1 MVELIV
7 FFVSA
12 AIILGG
18 AVGVIISKNPVHAAL
33 SLVATLF
40 GVAVVFIAKEAN
52 FLAAVQ
58 VIVYT
63 GAVVVLILF
72 VLMLLGVDRAENLSV
87 EPIAGQRFLA
97 VVVGLALLVMVG
109 SVLLVPVLRDDNA
122 SVEDTVV
129 TGERSATAPLVG
141 TEDEAATDALDQF
154 GLEAQPAV
162 PDEDADQSVADADPS
177 GMARI
182 GEVLFTD
189 YVFAFEVTAA
199 MLTIAVVAGVLMAR
213 KPSGYEP
220 LPEDDDLA
228 ERDDESDD
236 EEVDA

>member
-1 MVELIV
+1 MIELIV

-40 GVAVVFIAKEAN
+40 GVAVVFIAKEAH

-97 VVVGLALLVMVG
+97 AIVGLALLVMVG
-109 SVLLVPVLRDDNA
+109 SVLLVPVLREDDA
-122 SVEDTVV
+122 TVEDNVV
-129 TGERSATAPLVG
+129 TGERSATAPLV
-141 TEDEAATDALDQF
+141 E
-154 GLEAQPAV
+154 
-162 PDEDADQSVADADPS
+162 PDEEASDAA
-177 GMARI
+177 
-182 GEVLFTD
+182 L
-189 YVFAFEVTAA
+189 
-199 MLTIAVVAGVLMAR
+199 
-213 KPSGYEP
+213 
-220 LPEDDDLA
+220 
-228 ERDDESDD
+228 
-236 EEVDA
+236 